1 MLFRHKYINLTQ
13 PIKSPS
19 VRSQVLLFFP
29 GVRNTGTLFT
39 YSVYRVFFPFYPEVP
54 MPQLTSSSLP
64 LFVHCLN
71 QVPDPRSKHGVYHP
85 FRTILALVFLGLLG
99 NVTTLADIERWT
111 KLYFPQLKKFLRF
124 RQKKKKWQIPHAIT
138 FARVLR
144 GLSLNDLQT
153 AFAEFV
159 NAILADTTLVAAVD
173 GNTAK
178 QMKDEEGNPI
188 LMLNVFAQTL
198 KLHLAS
204 WSVDGDKTNEPGCL
218 KKHLAELFEMYPCLK
233 LLTGDAIFAQRPLLE
248 AIQEHHRDYL
258 FQVKDNQPKVL
269 EKLEETFKDAPKQE
283 TKNSPTHDR
292 QVDKKRGLVR
302 FAVSG

>member
-1 MLFRHKYINLTQ
+1 MSKL
-13 PIKSPS
+13 
-19 VRSQVLLFFP
+19 
-29 GVRNTGTLFT
+29 
-39 YSVYRVFFPFYPEVP
+39 
-54 MPQLTSSSLP
+54 SSSPLT

-71 QVPDPRSKHGVYHP
+71 QVPDPRSKHGTYHP

-99 NVTTLADIERWT
+99 NVTTLAELERWT
-111 KLYFPQLKKFLRF
+111 KLHFTQLKQFLRF
-124 RQKKKKWQIPHAIT
+124 RYKKKKWQIPHAIT

-144 GLSLNDLQT
+144 ELSLVDLQN

-159 NAILADTTLVAAVD
+159 NALLSDTSLVGAVD
-173 GNTAK
+173 GKVAK
-178 QMKDEEGNPI
+178 QMKDAEGNPI

-218 KKHLAELFEMYPCLK
+218 KKHLEELFTMYPCLT

-248 AIQEHHRDYL
+248 ALQEYHRDYL
-258 FQVKDNQPKVL
+258 FQVKENQPKVL
-269 EKLEETFKDAPKQE
+269 KKMEETFKDVPKQE
-283 TKNSPTHDR
+283 TKNSHTYDR

-302 FAVSG
+302 FAVCG